1 MPVSKLRL
9 PHLRSRYA
17 FVALL
22 ALLVVGLLASGCI
35 GDADTPQNTL
45 APEGEV
51 ARQQRDLFMLAM
63 WPALAVMIF
72 VEVAIVVML
81 LRFRRRKDDQ
91 IPKQTHGNTPLEL
104 AWTIAPAI
112 IIVAFVGVPMV
123 PVIFELGRDP
133 ADDAYPV
140 KVTGIQWVWQFEYP
154 EIVNDEGAA
163 LITLGEPLH
172 VPAGREVALTI
183 TSLDVNHSFGVPRLF
198 GTRDA
203 IPGQEERMWIEVD
216 NPGSYAGQCRE
227 LCGTGHADMKVT
239 VIAQSE
245 ADFQAWSEEMA
256 AGVRSAGDGSDAG
269 AVSASESGE

>member
-1 MPVSKLRL
+1 MCSSDL
-9 PHLRSRYA
+9 
-17 FVALL
+17 
-22 ALLVVGLLASGCI
+22 
-35 GDADTPQNTL
+35 
-45 APEGEV
+45 EV
-51 ARQQRDLFMLAM
+51 ARQQRDLFMIAM

-72 VEVAIVVML
+72 VEAGIVVLL

-112 IIVAFVGVPMV
+112 IIIAFVGVPMV
-123 PVIFELGRDP
+123 PVIFELGREPKADADCP
-133 ADDAYPV
+133 AKNLRTPYPV
-140 KVTGIQWVWQFEYP
+140 DVIGQRFTWVFEYP
-154 EIVNDEGAA
+154 EILDDQ
-163 LITLGEPLH
+163 GEPVFTTGELH
-172 VPAGREVALTI
+172 IPAQCEIALNI
-183 TSLDVNHSFGVPRLF
+183 TAADVNHSFAVPRIA

-203 IPGQEERMWIEVD
+203 IPGQKGSMWIKVD
-216 NPGSYAGQCRE
+216 EPGSFAGQCRE